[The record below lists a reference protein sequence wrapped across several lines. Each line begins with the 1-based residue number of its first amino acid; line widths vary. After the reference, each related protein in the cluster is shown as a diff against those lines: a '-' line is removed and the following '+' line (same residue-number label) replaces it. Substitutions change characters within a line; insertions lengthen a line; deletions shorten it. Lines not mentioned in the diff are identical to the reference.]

1 MALYSN
7 FTDAIHSYLGLSPT
21 AFFTIL
27 SLMVGAYLLVSSF
40 FVSPDDAAASEA
52 KNQSDPPPPA
62 EPFAVPA
69 EPVQLGDVTLD
80 ELKAF
85 DGSDPK
91 KPLLMA
97 IRGNVYDVSMG
108 RYGALVFKVSDYI
121 QCIVI
126 LTRREYT
133 RL

>member
-1 MALYSN
+1 MALYST

-40 FVSPDDAAASEA
+40 FVSPDAAAPAASEA
-52 KNQSDPPPPA
+52 KNRSAPPPPVQ
-62 EPFAVPA
+62 PVAVPA
-69 EPVQLGDVTLD
+69 QPVQLGDVTLD

-97 IRGNVYDVSMG
+97 IKGNIYDVSMG
-108 RYGALVFKVSDYI
+108 RYGS
-121 QCIVI
+121 
-126 LTRREYT
+126 
-133 RL
+133 